1 MIPRLREGDMSAL
14 DSGLDVVIEVSA
26 DYIDRI
32 IREKFRRIGRICFE
46 NDEVTI
52 TRAGQAFVV
61 AVRRVVPAIDS
72 VWLSGQP
79 VLDSFQTTANVRLR
93 LLYGQVRHELLTHN
107 EWKTLDE
114 LELEDEDRLF
124 TFSGVL
130 SAWPEVDRVLLII
143 DPSLLPDWT
152 PQDLRDLLEEPI
164 PIPLDFLQQ
173 RRTYMDHAGQ
183 EQTLTLLNS
192 LPQNVVVKVV
202 DGSNLAIGI
211 DLELSQDA
219 DPKEVRP
226 GADEERVLPDDLV
239 PHTCGLPDQTDVL
252 VSDLQTFFT
261 GFTESFLQDSDWAVA
276 LDASVVD
283 AMLRGLS
290 SAGMNRE
297 GREPEENCDHP
308 HAARRFCLKLAELQ
322 DGLIRISGQGQV
334 FICKDQDPV
343 DLVPNDWYEVCLKAD
358 VILSITEPPR
368 RRLSGHYTLTGAE
381 LCGSDS
387 DLDCCV
393 DALEEVPD
401 EFREGAIRL
410 ADVPTRFGDPDDP
423 AGELEMEAVEP
434 RTNGLVLRG
443 SGSIRSRGRPI
454 LEAPETVLLATGCDS
469 DEGPYTRT
477 FSISNSGGV
486 SLHICP
492 LVIREVEDE
501 DPDSAFTNAGLFT
514 VTRPARLADRGQGAT
529 LRRDGRQDVII
540 QLDGEPGQRYTALL
554 DIPNN
559 TGTRTIKLIG
569 DLRPASV
576 AALPET
582 LFIEHV
588 DYERAC
594 HQGYPPAR
602 PIRERFEV
610 TNEGPGNLQI
620 CEIEFPTNP
629 SNPDGDP
636 VFYGSGHPYMA
647 EGETGTV
654 NVIFVPGES
663 GVDTTFRGRMRLVT
677 NAGDHTVGLVGQLEH
692 SVDERLAGVLGSF
705 DSDVF
710 CGDADWDA
718 VQDSGGAILDVKQAG
733 EFLSFLG
740 GDPCCPPPK
749 GPACL
754 CVDLWEAA
762 FQDVPPGVELE
773 ILDGAGSV
781 IATNQARFRTRILI
795 VPIREKNGYAL
806 RARVPQTVG
815 GGKSSPVLLR
825 RWVAQQ
831 DGLYKSGVP
840 LTDLAALGSYAYAAG
855 PSGLDVVNLKDP
867 LRPVRAA
874 QITHM
879 AGVTS
884 LSALGKQ
891 HLLAAEGGL
900 KVFDLANPEQPKA
913 IGSLPLTPGIRAV
926 FATRVGGK
934 NLAVA
939 CGPAKRLH
947 VLDLSDPAHPEEL
960 GSTAT
965 HVSPGRLL
973 ARGSQGV
980 PHGQGGDGA
989 VRSVEAEAAG
999 VGRAPEHRAR
1009 GAQRGLSRILCRAR
1023 LRFPVAGHRGHLEAE
1038 EPARSGI
1045 AADGELGQRIHS
1057 ARRRP
1062 RPAWRPVSGPER
1074 RPARV
1079 PGDAPSAQPCGRC
1092 RSASQARTGL
1102 TGHRSP

>member
-1 MIPRLREGDMSAL
+1 MSAL
-14 DSGLDVVIEVSA
+14 GSGLDLVIEVST

-46 NDEVTI
+46 SDNVPI
-52 TRAGQAFVV
+52 RVAGQDVIV
-61 AVRRVVPAIDS
+61 AVRRVVPAIDA

-79 VLDSFQTTANVRLR
+79 VLDSFETTANIRLR
-93 LLYGQVRHELLTHN
+93 LLYGQVRHELFTGN

-114 LELEDEDRLF
+114 LDLDDDARLF
-124 TFSGVL
+124 TFSAGL
-130 SAWPEVDRVLLII
+130 AAIPDVDQVTLTI
-143 DPSLLPDWT
+143 DSRALPDWA
-152 PQDLRDLLEEPI
+152 PAALRDLLEERI

-173 RRTYMDHAGQ
+173 RRTYTDHAGQ
-183 EQTLTLLNS
+183 LQTLTLLNS
-192 LPQNVVVKVV
+192 FPEDVLLKVV
-202 DGSNLAIGI
+202 DGNNLAIGI
-211 DLELSQDA
+211 GLELSQDA
-219 DPKEVRP
+219 DPREVRP
-226 GADEERVLPDDLV
+226 GANEDRVLPDDLV
-239 PHTCGLPDQTDVL
+239 SHTCGLPAAPELLTD
-252 VSDLQTFFT
+252 DIETFFT
-261 GFTESFLQDSDWAVA
+261 EFTESFLQDSDWAVA
-276 LDASVVD
+276 LDARVVD
-283 AMLRGLS
+283 AMLRGLP

-297 GREPEENCDHP
+297 GGEPEEDCDHP

-322 DGLIRISGQGQV
+322 DGLIRVSGQGQV
-334 FICKDQDPV
+334 FICKDPDPV
-343 DLVPNDWYEVCLKAD
+343 DIVPNDWYEVCVDAD
-358 VILSITEPPR
+358 VTLGLTEPPR
-368 RRLSGHYTLTGAE
+368 RRLSGHYVLTDAA
-381 LCGSDS
+381 LCGADS

-393 DALEEVPD
+393 DAMEEVPD
-401 EFREGAIRL
+401 RFREGSIQL
-410 ADVPTRFGDPDDP
+410 ADVPARFGDPDDP
-423 AGELEMEAVEP
+423 AGELQMEAVEL
-434 RTNGLVLRG
+434 RTTGVIFRG

-454 LEAPETVLLATGCDS
+454 LEAPETVLLATGCDGG
-469 DEGPYTRT
+469 EGPFTRT
-477 FSISNSGGV
+477 FSISNAGAT
-486 SLHICP
+486 SLHVCP

-501 DPDSAFTNAGLFT
+501 DPDNEFTNAGLFT
-514 VTRPARLADRGQGAT
+514 VTRPARLADGGQGAT

-576 AALPET
+576 ADLPET
-582 LFIEHV
+582 LFLERV

-594 HQGYPPAR
+594 QQGYPPAR
-602 PIRERFEV
+602 PLHERLEV
-610 TNEGPGNLQI
+610 TNEGPGNLQV

-629 SNPDGDP
+629 ANPDGNR
-636 VFYGSGHPYMA
+636 VFSALGHLFLA
-647 EGETGTV
+647 ENETGTI
-654 NVIFVPGES
+654 NVTFAPEES
-663 GVDTTFRGRMRLVT
+663 GVDSTYRGRMRLKT
-677 NAGDHTVGLVGQLEH
+677 NAGDHTVGLVGQLQH
-692 SVDERLAGVLGSF
+692 SVDERLAGILGSF
-705 DSDVF
+705 DTDVF

-718 VQDSGGAILDVKQAG
+718 VEDSGGAILDVKQAG

-762 FQDVPPGVELE
+762 FQDVPPGVVLE

-781 IATNQARFRTRILI
+781 IADNQARFRTRILI
-795 VPIREKNGYAL
+795 VPIKEKNGYAL
-806 RARVPQTVG
+806 RARVPQTVA

-913 IGSLPLTPGIRAV
+913 IGSLPLNPGIRAV

-939 CGPAKRLH
+939 CGPAKQLH

-973 ARGSQGV
+973 ARGSRAFLTGKEGMELFDLSKPKQPESVGLLSTEREV
-980 PHGQGGDGA
+980 RNAAFFGSFAVLAYDSRSLDMVDISKPKSPRVAGSLQMESWVSEFTPLAGALVQLGGRFLALKGDQLGFRVMRLRRNHVDGA
-989 VRSVEAEAAG
+989 ALR
-999 VGRAPEHRAR
+999 RK
-1009 GAQRGLSRILCRAR
+1009 RGLA
-1023 LRFPVAGHRGHLEAE
+1023 
-1038 EPARSGI
+1038 
-1045 AADGELGQRIHS
+1045 
-1057 ARRRP
+1057 
-1062 RPAWRPVSGPER
+1062 
-1074 RPARV
+1074 
-1079 PGDAPSAQPCGRC
+1079 
-1092 RSASQARTGL
+1092 
-1102 TGHRSP
+1102 